1 MGDGDE
7 GHSISRTM
15 FKARSSIR
23 DPQSSIR
30 NRLSSILNL
39 RPSILNLRS
48 SILHSQS
55 SILCLVFLAALLVY
69 SQNQFWKQPSSGDR
83 ANWDYFAQV
92 IVRGGVPYKDVVNI
106 KSPLSAYIG
115 AVAIVVTKPFGLR
128 DIFAI
133 RIAFLI
139 LSALVAAFT
148 FQLASEYLDSR
159 VGIIA
164 ATVMISCVAFS
175 RYNSGGIQP
184 KTPMILFG
192 LLSLLALK
200 RDRPFLSGL
209 FGMCSALC
217 WQPGLLFVGV
227 AFLGFSR
234 YLTNWRDGKLMRLL
248 SGSLLPLIVL
258 ILYFWAAGALKSF
271 YLWNVDFP
279 LTVYAPHEA
288 RTVSN
293 FFSHLLKLVN
303 GPYKN
308 TRPYFYIALGGLLI
322 AILQEAIRIL
332 RSPKGQFASA
342 ATSHALIISLLVY
355 FGFCM
360 IDIQGGP
367 DLIPLLPFV
376 ATFSAFAILFVVDQC
391 AKLWQRV
398 KPGLNRGLFDRYAVL
413 VIVVFMIYSDVTVAF
428 YFERAFP
435 TLADQEA
442 AVQELMRSFRPGDSI
457 FTYGQTELLVLTG
470 MTNASKYFLLDRGKA
485 GYLDQVEPGGFNGWL
500 EELKRQRPR
509 IVAMERLMNDNDLKP
524 LEEWVAEDYRPA
536 SNRVFTC
543 YVRKGD

>member
-1 MGDGDE
+1 MADE
-7 GHSISRTM
+7 EQ
-15 FKARSSIR
+15 SSSQTILNH
-23 DPQSSIR
+23 QSSI
-30 NRLSSILNL
+30 IK
-39 RPSILNLRS
+39 PRS
-48 SILHSQS
+48 SILHPLSSIFHSRS
-55 SILCLVFLAALLVY
+55 SILWIVFLAAILVY
-69 SQNQFWKQPSSGDR
+69 SQSQFWKQPSSGDR

-115 AVAIVVTKPFGLR
+115 AAAIVVTKPFGLR

-133 RIAFLI
+133 RITFLV

-148 FQLASEYLDSR
+148 FQLASEYLDNR
-159 VGIIA
+159 IGIISA
-164 ATVMISCVAFS
+164 AVMISCIAFA

-200 RDRPFLSGL
+200 RERPFLCGL

-217 WQPGLLFVGV
+217 WQPGLLFVG
-227 AFLGFSR
+227 AAWLGFSR
-234 YLTNWRDGKLMRLL
+234 YLTNWRDVKLARLL

-258 ILYFWAAGALKSF
+258 IFYFWAAGALKSF

-279 LTVYAPHEA
+279 ATVYAPHEA
-288 RTVSN
+288 RTPSN
-293 FFSHLLKLVN
+293 FFSHLIKLVN

-308 TRPYFYIALGGLLI
+308 TAPYFYIALGGLLI
-322 AILQEAIRIL
+322 AIIREAIRIL
-332 RSPKGQFASA
+332 KAPKGYFVSA

-376 ATFSAFAILFVVDQC
+376 AIFSAIGIMFVVEQC
-391 AKLWQRV
+391 AKLSQRV
-398 KPGLNRGLFDRYAVL
+398 KPGLNRGLFERYAVL
-413 VIVVFMIYSDVTVAF
+413 VIVVFMVYWHVTVAF
-428 YFERAFP
+428 YFERTFP

-442 AVQELMRSFRPGDSI
+442 AIQEVMRNFRPGDSI
-457 FTYGQTELLVLTG
+457 FAYGQTELLVLTG
-470 MTNASKYFLLDRGKA
+470 MSNASKYFLLDRGKA
-485 GYLDQVEPGGFNGWL
+485 RYLDKVEPGGFDGWL
-500 EELKRQRPR
+500 EEVKRQRPR
-509 IVAMERLMNDNDLKP
+509 LVAMERLGGDNDLKP
-524 LEEWVAEDYRPA
+524 LEGWVAEDYRPA
-536 SNRVFTC
+536 INRVFTC
-543 YVRKGD
+543 YVRKSDR